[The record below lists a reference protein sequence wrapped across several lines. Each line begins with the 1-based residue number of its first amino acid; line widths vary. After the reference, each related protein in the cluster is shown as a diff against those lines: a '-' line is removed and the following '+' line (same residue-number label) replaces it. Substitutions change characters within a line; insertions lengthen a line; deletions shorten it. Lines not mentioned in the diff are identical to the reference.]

1 LAEIP
6 RALRKLSF
14 KCLEISSPLGGEG
27 QGEGIMKVGIGYD
40 VHRLVKGRRLV
51 LGGVEIPFEK
61 GLSGHSDADVLA
73 HSICDAILGA
83 LGKGDIG
90 HHFPNTDSRYKDIS
104 SLILLGKVSEIMSE
118 ANLQVNNLDSVIIAE
133 KPHLAP
139 YIEEMENNISRV
151 LKIGREK
158 INIKATTNEGLGW
171 IGRGE
176 GIAAYAIVSLREL

>member
-1 LAEIP
+1 
-6 RALRKLSF
+6 
-14 KCLEISSPLGGEG
+14 
-27 QGEGIMKVGIGYD
+27 MKVGIGYD

-61 GLSGHSDADVLA
+61 GLSGHSDADVLV

-171 IGRGE
+171 IGREE